1 MILRG
6 TEKDFDVTLAAVDF
20 SRVQPWLCSTEHTG
34 FSLDVV
40 MLFDTI
46 WMSKIQ
52 WNSKESVWSFPLLKL

>member
-46 WMSKIQ
+46 
-52 WNSKESVWSFPLLKL
+52 